1 MFYILCIFNVVVFTT
16 LIDSYITPN
25 IKTPSLLWGKRI
37 ILNGPKENKDLM
49 SPFDG
54 SGHITSVVFREN
66 NTVVS
71 ETILPEEKAM
81 TFPLSDFLKR
91 NYLELMRKLP
101 YVVSNPY
108 KVQSGTRNTAVC
120 KYNNQLYATEESC
133 VPIKLY
139 YDSDDNILCSGI
151 SKDIDRMSPH
161 MIDDYTIFSYIHYV
175 KYPIKINN
183 TFHVP
188 WSPNQYPFL
197 IHDGKETEDNKFYVF
212 PLMSTSMGNLWK
224 YFTCIINIP
233 FDGKSKKLSWLI
245 YNREKN
251 TTFEVKTNEYADVF
265 HISSIKKLYNNVH
278 KIYASFVYNFS
289 SWICGKGDLDIKFK
303 EIIIDFDEQ
312 IIIDTIDTG
321 LKMDFVHKYENKLI
335 GSCLDEVPSVIIYDM
350 VTKNYNMIILPGES
364 VREVIPYEGLLLYFS
379 HELNNSYLYIVD
391 FYGNIINKIMV
402 PHRLP
407 GFHTTLF

>member
-1 MFYILCIFNVVVFTT
+1 MK
-16 LIDSYITPN
+16 SPR
-25 IKTPSLLWGKRI
+25 SLWGKRI
-37 ILNGPKENKDLM
+37 ILNGPKENKELM

-54 SGHITSVVFREN
+54 SGHITSVVFHEN
-66 NTVVS
+66 HTIVS
-71 ETILPEEKAM
+71 ETILPDEKGM

-139 YDSDDNILCSGI
+139 YDSGDNILSSGI
-151 SKDIDRMSPH
+151 STDIDRMSPH
-161 MIDDYTIFSYIHYV
+161 MIDDYTFFSYIHYV

-188 WSPNQYPFL
+188 WSPKQYPFL
-197 IHDGKETEDNKFYVF
+197 IHDGKNTEDNKFYIF

-233 FDGKSKKLSWLI
+233 FDGRSKKFSWLI
-245 YNREKN
+245 YNREN
-251 TTFEVKTNEYADVF
+251 NNTFEIKTNEFADVF

-289 SWICGKGDLDIKFK
+289 SWICGKGNLEIKFK

-312 IIIDTIDTG
+312 IIIDVIDTG

-335 GSCLDEVPSVIIYDM
+335 GSCLDEIPSIIIYDM
-350 VTKNYNMIILPGES
+350 VTKNYNMILLPGES
-364 VREVIPYEGLLLYFS
+364 VREVIPYEELLLYFS
-379 HELNNSYLYIVD
+379 HELHNSYLYVVD
-391 FYGNIINKIMV
+391 FNGNIINKIMV